1 MNIISKNVLRNET
14 ACQCGCGFQAA
25 DVELVNVIQL
35 TCDYFADLKGILKVV
50 ARFNSWCRCPKHN
63 KKEGGVDGSYHTL
76 AWAVDWYIEGVTPRA
91 LWEYLTRT
99 YPDKYGIGL
108 YVGRVHL
115 DIGYKNH
122 YKKGVA

>member
-1 MNIISKNVLRNET
+1 MNILSKNILRSET
-14 ACQCGCGFQAA
+14 ACKCGCGFQAA
-25 DVELVNVIQL
+25 DVELVQVIQDA
-35 TCDYFADLKGILKVV
+35 CDYFADIKGLPRVV

-63 KKEGGVDGSYHTL
+63 KDEGGVDKSYHTL
-76 AWAVDWYIEGVTPRA
+76 AWACDWYIEGVTPRA
-91 LWEYLTRT
+91 LWEYLTKK

-108 YVGRVHL
+108 YVGRVHT